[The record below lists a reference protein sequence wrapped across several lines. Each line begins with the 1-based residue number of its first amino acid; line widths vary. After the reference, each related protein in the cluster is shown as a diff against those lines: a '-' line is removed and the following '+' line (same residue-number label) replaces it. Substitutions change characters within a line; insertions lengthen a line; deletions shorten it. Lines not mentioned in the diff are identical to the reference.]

1 MSDTVRAVLLLEC
14 YVTVTLLAPL
24 LLGRLPLVAQ
34 RPVAMLA
41 AWHGFLATAVLSLGA
56 GLGLLIHQGM
66 SLQAGTRP
74 AAVADVPAEATL
86 AAVPPAAAPLAA
98 VPLAYVA
105 AGVLGVLLFRIVEE
119 GGRVV
124 REARRRAGEVAT
136 LLLASRPYRVAGRD
150 ARLVESDVPLAA
162 LSPATGV
169 ILLTTE
175 ARARLDDDELAAV
188 IEHETAHQEQ
198 RHALAVRLAQVSRAI
213 LPALPASQRLALSTT
228 IAIEF
233 IADDHAARVAG
244 PATVASALRKL
255 DPGGG
260 LSALRAD
267 RMDQPRGGHP
277 VALRLLCAVACA
289 LPALPLVIVLLP
301 PA

>member
-41 AWHGFLATAVLSLGA
+41 AWHGFLVTAVLSLGS
-56 GLGLLIHQGM
+56 GLGLLIHQGVAM
-66 SLQAGTRP
+66 QAGADAERV
-74 AAVADVPAEATL
+74 AVV
-86 AAVPPAAAPLAA
+86 
-98 VPLAYVA
+98 VPLAYAA
-105 AGVLGVLLFRIVEE
+105 AGVLGILLFRIVEE

-124 REARRRAGEVAT
+124 RDARHRAGEVAT

-188 IEHETAHQEQ
+188 IEHETAHLEQ

-244 PATVASALRKL
+244 PATVAAALAKL
-255 DPGGG
+255 DPEGG
-260 LSALRAD
+260 LSGLRAD
-267 RMDQPRGGHP
+267 RMRHPRGGHR
-277 VALRLLCAVACA
+277 VALRTLCAVACA
-289 LPALPLVIVLLP
+289 LPALPLLIVLLP
-301 PA
+301 VR

>member
-1 MSDTVRAVLLLEC
+1 VSDTVRAVLLLEC

-41 AWHGFLATAVLSLGA
+41 AWHGFLVTAVLSLGS
-56 GLGLLIHQGM
+56 GLGLLIHQGVAM
-66 SLQAGTRP
+66 QAGADAERV
-74 AAVADVPAEATL
+74 AVV
-86 AAVPPAAAPLAA
+86 
-98 VPLAYVA
+98 VPLAYAA
-105 AGVLGVLLFRIVEE
+105 AGVLGILLFRIVEE

-124 REARRRAGEVAT
+124 RDARHRAGEVAT

-188 IEHETAHQEQ
+188 IEHETAHLEQ

-244 PATVASALRKL
+244 PAVVAAALAKL
-255 DPGGG
+255 DPEGG
-260 LSALRAD
+260 LSGLRAD
-267 RMDQPRGGHP
+267 RMRHPRGGHR
-277 VALRLLCAVACA
+277 VALRTLCALACA
-289 LPALPLVIVLLP
+289 LPALPLLIVLLP
-301 PA
+301 VR

>member
-41 AWHGFLATAVLSLGA
+41 AWHGFLVTAVLSLGS

-66 SLQAGTRP
+66 ALQAGARP
-74 AAVADVPAEATL
+74 VEAAV
-86 AAVPPAAAPLAA
+86 AA

-105 AGVLGVLLFRIVEE
+105 AGVLGVLLFRLVEE

-124 REARRRAGEVAT
+124 REARHRAGEVAT

-150 ARLVESDVPLAA
+150 ARIVESDVPLAA

-175 ARARLDDDELAAV
+175 TRARLDDDELAAV
-188 IEHETAHQEQ
+188 LEHETAHLEQ
-198 RHALAVRLAQVSRAI
+198 RHALAVRIAQVSRSI

-233 IADDHAARVAG
+233 IADDHAARVSG
-244 PATVASALRKL
+244 PATVASALVKL
-255 DPGGG
+255 DPDGG
-260 LSALRAD
+260 LSALRAE
-267 RMDQPRGGHP
+267 RMRHPRGGHR
-277 VALRLLCAVACA
+277 VALRVLCAVACA
-289 LPALPLVIVLLP
+289 LPVLPVVIVLLP

>member
-41 AWHGFLATAVLSLGA
+41 AWHGFLVTAVLSLGS

-66 SLQAGTRP
+66 AMQAGAGPQQDADTAP
-74 AAVADVPAEATL
+74 VAAI
-86 AAVPPAAAPLAA
+86 
-98 VPLAYVA
+98 PLAYVA

-124 REARRRAGEVAT
+124 REARQRAGEVAT

-162 LSPATGV
+162 LSP
-169 ILLTTE
+169 
-175 ARARLDDDELAAV
+175 R
-188 IEHETAHQEQ
+188 
-198 RHALAVRLAQVSRAI
+198 
-213 LPALPASQRLALSTT
+213 PA
-228 IAIEF
+228 
-233 IADDHAARVAG
+233 
-244 PATVASALRKL
+244 
-255 DPGGG
+255 
-260 LSALRAD
+260 
-267 RMDQPRGGHP
+267 
-277 VALRLLCAVACA
+277 
-289 LPALPLVIVLLP
+289 
-301 PA
+301 

>member
-1 MSDTVRAVLLLEC
+1 MSDTVRAILLLEC

-41 AWHGFLATAVLSLGA
+41 AWHGFLVTAVLSLGS
-56 GLGLLIHQGM
+56 GLGLLIHQGVAM
-66 SLQAGTRP
+66 QAGADAERV
-74 AAVADVPAEATL
+74 AVV
-86 AAVPPAAAPLAA
+86 
-98 VPLAYVA
+98 VPLAYAA
-105 AGVLGVLLFRIVEE
+105 AGVLGILLFRIVEE

-124 REARRRAGEVAT
+124 RDARHRAGEVAT

-188 IEHETAHQEQ
+188 IEHETAHLEQ

-244 PATVASALRKL
+244 PAVVAAALAKL
-255 DPGGG
+255 DPEGG
-260 LSALRAD
+260 LSGLRAD
-267 RMDQPRGGHP
+267 RMRHPRGGHR
-277 VALRLLCAVACA
+277 VALRTLCAVACA
-289 LPALPLVIVLLP
+289 LPALPLLIVLLP
-301 PA
+301 VR

>member
-41 AWHGFLATAVLSLGA
+41 AWHGFLVTAVLSLGS

-66 SLQAGTRP
+66 ALQAGARP
-74 AAVADVPAEATL
+74 EEAAV
-86 AAVPPAAAPLAA
+86 AA

-105 AGVLGVLLFRIVEE
+105 AGVLGVLLFRLVEE

-124 REARRRAGEVAT
+124 REARHRAGEVAT

-150 ARLVESDVPLAA
+150 ARIVESDVPLAA

-175 ARARLDDDELAAV
+175 TRARLDDDELAAV
-188 IEHETAHQEQ
+188 LEHETAHLEQ
-198 RHALAVRLAQVSRAI
+198 RHALAVRIAQVSRSI

-233 IADDHAARVAG
+233 IADDHAARVSG
-244 PATVASALRKL
+244 PATVASALVKL
-255 DPGGG
+255 DPDGG
-260 LSALRAD
+260 LSALRAE
-267 RMDQPRGGHP
+267 RMRHPRGGHR

-289 LPALPLVIVLLP
+289 LPVLPVVIVLLP

>member
-1 MSDTVRAVLLLEC
+1 VSDTVRAVLLLEC

-41 AWHGFLATAVLSLGA
+41 AWHGFLATAVLSLGS

-66 SLQAGTRP
+66 AMQ
-74 AAVADVPAEATL
+74 AVADAEHV
-86 AAVPPAAAPLAA
+86 AVV
-98 VPLAYVA
+98 VPLAYAA
-105 AGVLGVLLFRIVEE
+105 AGVLGILLFRIVEE

-124 REARRRAGEVAT
+124 RDARHRAGEVAT

-150 ARLVESDVPLAA
+150 ARIVESDVPLAA

-188 IEHETAHQEQ
+188 IEHETAHLEQ

-244 PATVASALRKL
+244 PATVAAALTKL

-260 LSALRAD
+260 LSGLRAD
-267 RMDQPRGGHP
+267 RMRHPRGGHR

-289 LPALPLVIVLLP
+289 LPVLPLLIVLLP
-301 PA
+301 VG

>member
-1 MSDTVRAVLLLEC
+1 VSDTVRAVLLLEC

-41 AWHGFLATAVLSLGA
+41 AWHGFLVTAVTSLGS

-66 SLQAGTRP
+66 ALQAGARP
-74 AAVADVPAEATL
+74 EEEAVAAI
-86 AAVPPAAAPLAA
+86 
-98 VPLAYVA
+98 PLAYVA

-150 ARLVESDVPLAA
+150 ARIVESDVPLAA

-175 ARARLDDDELAAV
+175 ARARLDDDEIAAV
-188 IEHETAHQEQ
+188 LEHETAHLEQ
-198 RHALAVRLAQVSRAI
+198 RHALAVRIAQVSRSI

-244 PATVASALRKL
+244 PATVASALTKL
-255 DPGGG
+255 DPDGG

-267 RMDQPRGGHP
+267 RMRHPRGGHR

-289 LPALPLVIVLLP
+289 LPVLPLVIVLLP

>member
-1 MSDTVRAVLLLEC
+1 VSDTVRAVLLLEC

-41 AWHGFLATAVLSLGA
+41 AWHGFLATAVLSLGS

-66 SLQAGTRP
+66 AMQAG
-74 AAVADVPAEATL
+74 ADAEHVAVV
-86 AAVPPAAAPLAA
+86 
-98 VPLAYVA
+98 VPLAYAA
-105 AGVLGVLLFRIVEE
+105 AGVLGILLFRIVEE

-124 REARRRAGEVAT
+124 RDARHRAGEVAT

-150 ARLVESDVPLAA
+150 ARIVESDVPLAA

-188 IEHETAHQEQ
+188 IEHETAHLEQ

-244 PATVASALRKL
+244 PATVAAALTKL

-260 LSALRAD
+260 LSGLRAD
-267 RMDQPRGGHP
+267 RMRHPRGGHR

-289 LPALPLVIVLLP
+289 LPVLPLLIVLLP
-301 PA
+301 VG

>member
-41 AWHGFLATAVLSLGA
+41 AWHGFLVTAVLSLGS
-56 GLGLLIHQGM
+56 GLGLLIHQGVAM
-66 SLQAGTRP
+66 QAGADAERV
-74 AAVADVPAEATL
+74 AVV
-86 AAVPPAAAPLAA
+86 
-98 VPLAYVA
+98 VPLAYAA
-105 AGVLGVLLFRIVEE
+105 AGVLGILLFRIVEE

-124 REARRRAGEVAT
+124 RDARHRAGEVAT

-175 ARARLDDDELAAV
+175 ARARLDDDEPRRGHRARDRAPGAAARAGRAARPGV
-188 IEHETAHQEQ
+188 PRDPPGAAREPAPRAVHHH
-198 RHALAVRLAQVSRAI
+198 RHRVHRRRPRRPGRRARHRRGRPREAGSRGRPLGPPRRPHAPPPRRAPGRAADAVRGRVRA
-213 LPALPASQRLALSTT
+213 PGAAA
-228 IAIEF
+228 
-233 IADDHAARVAG
+233 ADRAAAG
-244 PATVASALRKL
+244 PLMKSA
-255 DPGGG
+255 DPV
-260 LSALRAD
+260 R
-267 RMDQPRGGHP
+267 
-277 VALRLLCAVACA
+277 
-289 LPALPLVIVLLP
+289 
-301 PA
+301 

>member
-41 AWHGFLATAVLSLGA
+41 AWHGFLVTAVLSLGS

-66 SLQAGTRP
+66 ALQAGAAP
-74 AAVADVPAEATL
+74 EQAAV
-86 AAVPPAAAPLAA
+86 AA

-188 IEHETAHQEQ
+188 LEHETAHLEQ

-244 PATVASALRKL
+244 ASTVASALRKL
-255 DPGGG
+255 DPDGG

-267 RMDQPRGGHP
+267 RLRHPRGGHRI
-277 VALRLLCAVACA
+277 ALRLLCAVACA
-289 LPALPLVIVLLP
+289 LPVLPVVIVLLP

>member
-41 AWHGFLATAVLSLGA
+41 AWHGFLVTAVLSLGS

-66 SLQAGTRP
+66 ALQAGARP
-74 AAVADVPAEATL
+74 EEAAV
-86 AAVPPAAAPLAA
+86 AA

-105 AGVLGVLLFRIVEE
+105 AGVLGVLLFRLVEE

-124 REARRRAGEVAT
+124 REARHRAGEVAT

-150 ARLVESDVPLAA
+150 ARIVESDVPLAA

-175 ARARLDDDELAAV
+175 TRSRLDDDELAAV
-188 IEHETAHQEQ
+188 LEHETAHLEQ
-198 RHALAVRLAQVSRAI
+198 RHALAVRIAQVSRSI

-233 IADDHAARVAG
+233 IADDHAARVSG
-244 PATVASALRKL
+244 PATVASALVKL
-255 DPGGG
+255 DPDGG
-260 LSALRAD
+260 LSALRAE
-267 RMDQPRGGHP
+267 RMRHPRGGHR

-289 LPALPLVIVLLP
+289 LPVLPVVIVLLP

>member
-41 AWHGFLATAVLSLGA
+41 AWHGFLVTAVLSLGS

-66 SLQAGTRP
+66 
-74 AAVADVPAEATL
+74 AAQSGSGPDD
-86 AAVPPAAAPLAA
+86 AAIAA

-124 REARRRAGEVAT
+124 REARRRAAEVAT

-150 ARLVESDVPLAA
+150 ARIVESEVPLAA

-188 IEHETAHQEQ
+188 LEHETAHLEQ

-255 DPGGG
+255 DPEGG

-267 RMDQPRGGHP
+267 RMRHPRGGHRA
-277 VALRLLCAVACA
+277 ALRLLCAVACA
-289 LPALPLVIVLLP
+289 LPVLPVVIVLLP

>member
-1 MSDTVRAVLLLEC
+1 MSDTVRAILLLEC
-14 YVTVTLLAPL
+14 YVSVTLLAPL

-41 AWHGFLATAVLSLGA
+41 AWHGFLATAVLSLGS

-66 SLQAGTRP
+66 AMQAGAGAER
-74 AAVADVPAEATL
+74 AAVV
-86 AAVPPAAAPLAA
+86 
-98 VPLAYVA
+98 VPLAYAA
-105 AGVLGVLLFRIVEE
+105 AGVLGILLFRIVEE

-124 REARRRAGEVAT
+124 RDARHRAGEVAT

-150 ARLVESDVPLAA
+150 ARIVESDVPLAA

-188 IEHETAHQEQ
+188 IEHETAHLEQ

-233 IADDHAARVAG
+233 IADDHAARATG
-244 PATVASALRKL
+244 PATVASALTKL

-260 LSALRAD
+260 LSGLRAD
-267 RMDQPRGGHP
+267 RMRHPRGAHRA
-277 VALRLLCAVACA
+277 ALRTLCAVACA
-289 LPALPLVIVLLP
+289 LPVLPLLIVLLP
-301 PA
+301 VG

>member
-1 MSDTVRAVLLLEC
+1 MSDTVRSVLLLEC

-41 AWHGFLATAVLSLGA
+41 AWHGFLATAVLSLGS
-56 GLGLLIHQGM
+56 GLGLLVHQGM
-66 SLQAGTRP
+66 MLQTGSGSRSA
-74 AAVADVPAEATL
+74 
-86 AAVPPAAAPLAA
+86 PPAAAPVAA
-98 VPLAYVA
+98 VPLAYIA

-124 REARRRAGEVAT
+124 HEARRRAAEVAT
-136 LLLASRPYRVAGRD
+136 LLLASRPCRVAGRD

-188 IEHETAHQEQ
+188 IEHETAHLEQ

-255 DPGGG
+255 DPAGG

-267 RMDQPRGGHP
+267 RMDHPRGGHRT
-277 VALRLLCAVACA
+277 ALRLLCAVACA
-289 LPALPLVIVLLP
+289 LPLLPVVIVLLP

>member
-1 MSDTVRAVLLLEC
+1 VSDTVRAVLLLEC

-41 AWHGFLATAVLSLGA
+41 AWHGFLATAVLSLGS

-66 SLQAGTRP
+66 AMQAG
-74 AAVADVPAEATL
+74 ADAEHVAVV
-86 AAVPPAAAPLAA
+86 
-98 VPLAYVA
+98 VPLAYAA
-105 AGVLGVLLFRIVEE
+105 AGVLGILLFRIVEE

-124 REARRRAGEVAT
+124 RDARHRAGEVAT
-136 LLLASRPYRVAGRD
+136 LLLASRPYRVSGRD
-150 ARLVESDVPLAA
+150 ARIVESDVPLAA

-188 IEHETAHQEQ
+188 IEHETAHLEQ

-244 PATVASALRKL
+244 PATVAAALTKL

-260 LSALRAD
+260 LSGLRAD
-267 RMDQPRGGHP
+267 RMRHPRGGHR

-289 LPALPLVIVLLP
+289 LPVLPLLIVLLP
-301 PA
+301 VG

>member
-1 MSDTVRAVLLLEC
+1 VSDTVRAVLLLEC

-41 AWHGFLATAVLSLGA
+41 AWHGFLVTAVLSLGS

-66 SLQAGTRP
+66 ALQAGTAP
-74 AAVADVPAEATL
+74 EQAAV
-86 AAVPPAAAPLAA
+86 AA

-119 GGRVV
+119 GVRVV

-150 ARLVESDVPLAA
+150 ARIVESDVPLAA

-188 IEHETAHQEQ
+188 LEHECAHLEQ

-233 IADDHAARVAG
+233 IADDHAARVSGA
-244 PATVASALRKL
+244 ATVASALRKL
-255 DPGGG
+255 DPDGG

-267 RMDQPRGGHP
+267 RLRHPRGGHR

>member
-41 AWHGFLATAVLSLGA
+41 AWHGFLVTAVLSLGS
-56 GLGLLIHQGM
+56 GLGLLIHQGVAM
-66 SLQAGTRP
+66 QAGADAERV
-74 AAVADVPAEATL
+74 AVV
-86 AAVPPAAAPLAA
+86 
-98 VPLAYVA
+98 VPLAYAA
-105 AGVLGVLLFRIVEE
+105 AGLLGILLFRIVEE

-124 REARRRAGEVAT
+124 RDARHRAGEVAT

-188 IEHETAHQEQ
+188 VEHEAAHLEQ
-198 RHALAVRLAQVSRAI
+198 RHALAVRFAQVSRAI

-233 IADDHAARVAG
+233 IADDHAARVTE
-244 PATVASALRKL
+244 PAVVAAALAKL
-255 DPGGG
+255 DPEGG
-260 LSALRAD
+260 LSGLRAD
-267 RMDQPRGGHP
+267 RMRHPRGGHRL
-277 VALRLLCAVACA
+277 ALRTLCGVACA
-289 LPALPLVIVLLP
+289 LPALPLLIVLLP
-301 PA
+301 VR

>member
-41 AWHGFLATAVLSLGA
+41 AWHGFLVTAVLSLGS

-66 SLQAGTRP
+66 AMQAGAGAERV
-74 AAVADVPAEATL
+74 AVV
-86 AAVPPAAAPLAA
+86 
-98 VPLAYVA
+98 VPLAYAA
-105 AGVLGVLLFRIVEE
+105 AGVLGILLFRIVEE

-124 REARRRAGEVAT
+124 REARHRAGEVAT

-150 ARLVESDVPLAA
+150 ARIVESDVPLAA

-188 IEHETAHQEQ
+188 IEHETAHLEQ

-233 IADDHAARVAG
+233 IADDHAARVSG
-244 PATVASALRKL
+244 PATVAAALTKL

-260 LSALRAD
+260 LSGLRAD
-267 RMDQPRGGHP
+267 RMRHPRGGHRI
-277 VALRLLCAVACA
+277 ALRTLCAVACA
-289 LPALPLVIVLLP
+289 LPVLPLVIVLLP
-301 PA
+301 VR

>member
-41 AWHGFLATAVLSLGA
+41 AWHGFLVTAVLSLGS
-56 GLGLLIHQGM
+56 GLGLLIHQGVSM
-66 SLQAGTRP
+66 QAGGGPVQDP
-74 AAVADVPAEATL
+74 APVAAI
-86 AAVPPAAAPLAA
+86 
-98 VPLAYVA
+98 PLAYVA

-124 REARRRAGEVAT
+124 REARQRAGEVAT

-188 IEHETAHQEQ
+188 LEHETAHLEQ
-198 RHALAVRLAQVSRAI
+198 RHALAVRIAQVSRAI

-233 IADDHAARVAG
+233 IADDHAARVSG
-244 PATVASALRKL
+244 PDTVAAALVKL
-255 DPGGG
+255 DPDGG

-267 RMDQPRGGHP
+267 RMRHPRGGHR

-289 LPALPLVIVLLP
+289 LPVLPLVIVLLP

>member
-1 MSDTVRAVLLLEC
+1 VSDTVRAVLLLEC

-41 AWHGFLATAVLSLGA
+41 AWHGFLVTAVLSLGS

-66 SLQAGTRP
+66 AMQAGAGPQQDADTAP
-74 AAVADVPAEATL
+74 VAAI
-86 AAVPPAAAPLAA
+86 
-98 VPLAYVA
+98 PLAYVA

-124 REARRRAGEVAT
+124 REARQRAGEVAT

-188 IEHETAHQEQ
+188 LEHETAHLEQ
-198 RHALAVRLAQVSRAI
+198 RHALAVRIAQVSRAI

-244 PATVASALRKL
+244 PATVAAALRKL
-255 DPGGG
+255 DPDGG

-267 RMDQPRGGHP
+267 RMRHPRGGHR

-289 LPALPLVIVLLP
+289 LPVLPLVIVLLP
-301 PA
+301 AA

>member
-1 MSDTVRAVLLLEC
+1 MRAVLLLEC
-14 YVTVTLLAPL
+14 YVTVTMLAPL
-24 LLGRLPLVAQ
+24 LLGRLPLVSQ

-41 AWHGFLATAVLSLGA
+41 AWHGFLVTAVLSVGS

-66 SLQAGTRP
+66 AAQVGRGSAS
-74 AAVADVPAEATL
+74 AAVV
-86 AAVPPAAAPLAA
+86 
-98 VPLAYVA
+98 VPLAYTA
-105 AGVLGVLLFRIVEE
+105 AGVLGILLFRLVEE

-124 REARRRAGEVAT
+124 REARHRATEVAN
-136 LLLASRPYRVAGRD
+136 LLLASRPYPVAGRE
-150 ARLVESDVPLAA
+150 ARIVESPVPLAA

-169 ILLTTE
+169 ILFTTE

-188 IEHETAHQEQ
+188 IEHETAHLEQ
-198 RHALAVRLAQVSRAI
+198 RHALAVRIAQVSRSI

-244 PATVASALRKL
+244 PATVVSALTKL
-255 DPGGG
+255 DPAGG

-267 RMDQPRGGHP
+267 RMRHRRGGHRF
-277 VALRLLCAVACA
+277 ALRLLCAVACT
-289 LPALPLVIVLLP
+289 LPVLPVVIVLLP
-301 PA
+301 

>member
-1 MSDTVRAVLLLEC
+1 VSDTVRAVLLLEC

-41 AWHGFLATAVLSLGA
+41 AWHGFLVTAVLSLGS

-66 SLQAGTRP
+66 ALQAGAAP
-74 AAVADVPAEATL
+74 EQAAV
-86 AAVPPAAAPLAA
+86 AA

-188 IEHETAHQEQ
+188 LEHETAHLEQ

-244 PATVASALRKL
+244 AATVASALRKL
-255 DPGGG
+255 DPDGG

-267 RMDQPRGGHP
+267 RLRHPRGGHRI
-277 VALRLLCAVACA
+277 ALRLLCAVACA
-289 LPALPLVIVLLP
+289 LPALPVVIVLLP

>member
-41 AWHGFLATAVLSLGA
+41 AWHGFLVTAVLSLGS

-66 SLQAGTRP
+66 ALQAGARP
-74 AAVADVPAEATL
+74 EEAAV
-86 AAVPPAAAPLAA
+86 AA

-105 AGVLGVLLFRIVEE
+105 AGVLGVLLFRLVEE

-124 REARRRAGEVAT
+124 REARHRAGEVAT

-150 ARLVESDVPLAA
+150 ARIVESDVPLAA

-175 ARARLDDDELAAV
+175 TRARLDDDELAAV
-188 IEHETAHQEQ
+188 LEHETAHLEQ
-198 RHALAVRLAQVSRAI
+198 RHALAVRIAQVSRSI

-233 IADDHAARVAG
+233 IADDHAARVSG
-244 PATVASALRKL
+244 PATVASALVKL
-255 DPGGG
+255 DPDGG
-260 LSALRAD
+260 LSALRAE
-267 RMDQPRGGHP
+267 RMRHPRGGHR
-277 VALRLLCAVACA
+277 VALRVLCAVACA
-289 LPALPLVIVLLP
+289 LPVLPVVIVLLP

>member
-41 AWHGFLATAVLSLGA
+41 AWHGFLVTAVLSLGS

-66 SLQAGTRP
+66 ALQAGARP
-74 AAVADVPAEATL
+74 EGSAV
-86 AAVPPAAAPLAA
+86 AA

-105 AGVLGVLLFRIVEE
+105 AGVLGVLLFRLVEE

-124 REARRRAGEVAT
+124 REARHRAGEVAT

-150 ARLVESDVPLAA
+150 ARIVESDVPLAA

-175 ARARLDDDELAAV
+175 ARARLDDDEIAAV
-188 IEHETAHQEQ
+188 LEHETAHLEQ
-198 RHALAVRLAQVSRAI
+198 RHALAVRIAQVSRSI

-233 IADDHAARVAG
+233 IADDHAARVSG
-244 PATVASALRKL
+244 PATVASALVKL
-255 DPGGG
+255 DPDGG
-260 LSALRAD
+260 LSALRAE
-267 RMDQPRGGHP
+267 RMRHPRGGHR

-289 LPALPLVIVLLP
+289 LPVLPVVIVLLP

>member
-41 AWHGFLATAVLSLGA
+41 AWHGFLVTAVLSLGS

-66 SLQAGTRP
+66 ALQAGAAP
-74 AAVADVPAEATL
+74 EQAAV
-86 AAVPPAAAPLAA
+86 AA

-188 IEHETAHQEQ
+188 LEHETAHLEQ

-233 IADDHAARVAG
+233 IADDHAARASG
-244 PATVASALRKL
+244 ASTVASALRKL
-255 DPGGG
+255 DPDGG

-267 RMDQPRGGHP
+267 RLRHPRGGHRI
-277 VALRLLCAVACA
+277 ALRLLCAVACA
-289 LPALPLVIVLLP
+289 LPVLPVVIVLLP

>member
-1 MSDTVRAVLLLEC
+1 VSDTVRAVLLLEC

-41 AWHGFLATAVLSLGA
+41 AWHGFLVTAVLSLGS
-56 GLGLLIHQGM
+56 GLGLLIHQGVAM
-66 SLQAGTRP
+66 QAGADAERV
-74 AAVADVPAEATL
+74 AVV
-86 AAVPPAAAPLAA
+86 
-98 VPLAYVA
+98 VPLAYAA
-105 AGVLGVLLFRIVEE
+105 AGVLGILLFRIVEE

-124 REARRRAGEVAT
+124 RDARHRAGEVAT

-188 IEHETAHQEQ
+188 IEHETAHLEQ

-244 PATVASALRKL
+244 PATVADALAKL
-255 DPGGG
+255 DPEGG
-260 LSALRAD
+260 LSGLRAD
-267 RMDQPRGGHP
+267 RMRHPRGGHR
-277 VALRLLCAVACA
+277 VALRTLCAVACA
-289 LPALPLVIVLLP
+289 LPALPLLIVLLP
-301 PA
+301 VR

>member
-41 AWHGFLATAVLSLGA
+41 AWHGFLVTAVLSLGS
-56 GLGLLIHQGM
+56 GLGLLIHQGVAM
-66 SLQAGTRP
+66 QAGADAERV
-74 AAVADVPAEATL
+74 AVV
-86 AAVPPAAAPLAA
+86 
-98 VPLAYVA
+98 VPLAYAA
-105 AGVLGVLLFRIVEE
+105 AGVLGILLFRIVEE

-124 REARRRAGEVAT
+124 RDARHRAGEVAT

-188 IEHETAHQEQ
+188 IEHETAHLEQ

-244 PATVASALRKL
+244 PATVADALAKL
-255 DPGGG
+255 DPEGG
-260 LSALRAD
+260 LSGLRAD
-267 RMDQPRGGHP
+267 RMRHPRGGHR
-277 VALRLLCAVACA
+277 VALRTLCAVACA
-289 LPALPLVIVLLP
+289 LPALPLLIVLLP
-301 PA
+301 VR

>member
-1 MSDTVRAVLLLEC
+1 MSDTVRAILLLEC
-14 YVTVTLLAPL
+14 YVSVTLLAPL

-41 AWHGFLATAVLSLGA
+41 AWHGFLATAVLSLGS

-66 SLQAGTRP
+66 AMQAG
-74 AAVADVPAEATL
+74 AGAERAE
-86 AAVPPAAAPLAA
+86 VV
-98 VPLAYVA
+98 VPLAYAA
-105 AGVLGVLLFRIVEE
+105 AGVLGIQLFRIVEE

-124 REARRRAGEVAT
+124 RDARQRAGEVAT

-150 ARLVESDVPLAA
+150 ARIVESDVPLAA

-188 IEHETAHQEQ
+188 IEHETAHLEQ

-233 IADDHAARVAG
+233 IADDHAARATG
-244 PATVASALRKL
+244 PATVASALTKL

-260 LSALRAD
+260 LSGLRAD
-267 RMDQPRGGHP
+267 RMRHTRGAHR
-277 VALRLLCAVACA
+277 VALRTLCAVACA
-289 LPALPLVIVLLP
+289 LPALPLLIVLLP
-301 PA
+301 VR

>member
-1 MSDTVRAVLLLEC
+1 MSDTVRAILLLEC
-14 YVTVTLLAPL
+14 YVSVTLLAPL

-41 AWHGFLATAVLSLGA
+41 AWHGFLATAVLSLGS

-66 SLQAGTRP
+66 AMQAGAGAER
-74 AAVADVPAEATL
+74 AAVV
-86 AAVPPAAAPLAA
+86 
-98 VPLAYVA
+98 VPLAYAA
-105 AGVLGVLLFRIVEE
+105 AGVLGILLFRIVEE

-124 REARRRAGEVAT
+124 RDARHRAGEVAT

-150 ARLVESDVPLAA
+150 ARIVESDVPLAA

-188 IEHETAHQEQ
+188 IEHETAHLEQ

-233 IADDHAARVAG
+233 IADDHAARATG
-244 PATVASALRKL
+244 PATVASALTKL

-260 LSALRAD
+260 LSGLRAD
-267 RMDQPRGGHP
+267 RMRHPRGAHRA
-277 VALRLLCAVACA
+277 ALRTLCAVACA
-289 LPALPLVIVLLP
+289 LPALPLLIVLLP
-301 PA
+301 VG

>member
-41 AWHGFLATAVLSLGA
+41 AWHGFLVTAVLSLGS
-56 GLGLLIHQGM
+56 GLGLLIHQGVAM
-66 SLQAGTRP
+66 QAGADAERV
-74 AAVADVPAEATL
+74 AVV
-86 AAVPPAAAPLAA
+86 
-98 VPLAYVA
+98 VPLAYAA
-105 AGVLGVLLFRIVEE
+105 AGVLGILLFRIVEE

-124 REARRRAGEVAT
+124 RDARHRAGEVAT

-188 IEHETAHQEQ
+188 IEHETAHLEQ

-244 PATVASALRKL
+244 PAVVAAALAKL
-255 DPGGG
+255 DPEGG
-260 LSALRAD
+260 LSGLRAD
-267 RMDQPRGGHP
+267 RMRHPRGGHR
-277 VALRLLCAVACA
+277 VALRTLCALACA
-289 LPALPLVIVLLP
+289 LPALPLLIVLLP
-301 PA
+301 VR

>member
-41 AWHGFLATAVLSLGA
+41 AWHGFLVTAVLSLGS

-66 SLQAGTRP
+66 ALQAGARP
-74 AAVADVPAEATL
+74 EEAAV
-86 AAVPPAAAPLAA
+86 AA

-105 AGVLGVLLFRIVEE
+105 AGVLGVLLFRLVEE

-124 REARRRAGEVAT
+124 REARHRAGEVAT

-150 ARLVESDVPLAA
+150 ARIVESDVPLAA

-175 ARARLDDDELAAV
+175 TRSRLDDDELAAV
-188 IEHETAHQEQ
+188 LEHETAHLEQ
-198 RHALAVRLAQVSRAI
+198 RHALAVRIAQVSRSI

-233 IADDHAARVAG
+233 IADDHAARVSG
-244 PATVASALRKL
+244 PATVASALVKL
-255 DPGGG
+255 DPDGG
-260 LSALRAD
+260 LSALRAE
-267 RMDQPRGGHP
+267 RMRHPRGGHR
-277 VALRLLCAVACA
+277 VALRVLCAVACA
-289 LPALPLVIVLLP
+289 LPVLPVVIVLLP

>member
-1 MSDTVRAVLLLEC
+1 VSDTVRAILLLEC
-14 YVTVTLLAPL
+14 YVSVTLLAPL

-41 AWHGFLATAVLSLGA
+41 AWHGFLATAVLSLGS

-66 SLQAGTRP
+66 AMQAGAGAER
-74 AAVADVPAEATL
+74 AAVV
-86 AAVPPAAAPLAA
+86 
-98 VPLAYVA
+98 VPLAYAA
-105 AGVLGVLLFRIVEE
+105 AGVLGILLFRIVEE
-119 GGRVV
+119 GGLVV
-124 REARRRAGEVAT
+124 RHARHRAGEVAT

-150 ARLVESDVPLAA
+150 ARIVESDVPLAA

-188 IEHETAHQEQ
+188 IEHETAHLEQ

-233 IADDHAARVAG
+233 IADDHAARATG
-244 PATVASALRKL
+244 PATVASALTKL

-260 LSALRAD
+260 LSGLRAD
-267 RMDQPRGGHP
+267 RMRHPRGAHRA
-277 VALRLLCAVACA
+277 ALRTLCAVACA
-289 LPALPLVIVLLP
+289 LPALPLLIVLLP
-301 PA
+301 VG

>member
-1 MSDTVRAVLLLEC
+1 VSDTVRAILLLEC
-14 YVTVTLLAPL
+14 YVSVTLLAPL

-41 AWHGFLATAVLSLGA
+41 AWHGFLATAVLSLGS

-66 SLQAGTRP
+66 AMQAG
-74 AAVADVPAEATL
+74 AGAERAE
-86 AAVPPAAAPLAA
+86 VV
-98 VPLAYVA
+98 VPLAYAA
-105 AGVLGVLLFRIVEE
+105 AGVLGILLFRIVEE

-124 REARRRAGEVAT
+124 RDARQRAGEVAT

-150 ARLVESDVPLAA
+150 ARIVESDVPLAA

-188 IEHETAHQEQ
+188 IEHETAHLEQ

-233 IADDHAARVAG
+233 IADDHAARATG
-244 PATVASALRKL
+244 PATVASALTKL

-260 LSALRAD
+260 LSGLRAD
-267 RMDQPRGGHP
+267 RMRHTRGAHR
-277 VALRLLCAVACA
+277 VALRTLCAVACA
-289 LPALPLVIVLLP
+289 LPALPLLIVLLP
-301 PA
+301 VR

>member
-1 MSDTVRAVLLLEC
+1 VSDTVRAVLLLEC

-41 AWHGFLATAVLSLGA
+41 AWHGFLVTAVLSLGS

-66 SLQAGTRP
+66 ALQAGAR
-74 AAVADVPAEATL
+74 PAEA
-86 AAVPPAAAPLAA
+86 AVAA

-124 REARRRAGEVAT
+124 REARHRAGEVAT
-136 LLLASRPYRVAGRD
+136 LLLASRPCRVAGRD
-150 ARLVESDVPLAA
+150 ARIVESDVPLAA

-175 ARARLDDDELAAV
+175 ARARLDDDEIAAV
-188 IEHETAHQEQ
+188 LEHETPAPRALDDHRHRVHRRRPRGARHRPGHGRLGPHQAGS
-198 RHALAVRLAQVSRAI
+198 RGRPLRPPRRPHAPPPRRPPRRAAAAVRGRVRA
-213 LPALPASQRLALSTT
+213 PRAAAGHRA
-228 IAIEF
+228 A
-233 IADDHAARVAG
+233 AARVSGGAVRPRAG
-244 PATVASALRKL
+244 S
-255 DPGGG
+255 
-260 LSALRAD
+260 
-267 RMDQPRGGHP
+267 RG
-277 VALRLLCAVACA
+277 AVR
-289 LPALPLVIVLLP
+289 
-301 PA
+301 

>member
-41 AWHGFLATAVLSLGA
+41 AWHGFLVTAVLSLGS
-56 GLGLLIHQGM
+56 GLGLLIHQGVAM
-66 SLQAGTRP
+66 QAGADAERV
-74 AAVADVPAEATL
+74 AVV
-86 AAVPPAAAPLAA
+86 
-98 VPLAYVA
+98 VPLAYAA
-105 AGVLGVLLFRIVEE
+105 AGVLGILLFRIVEE

-124 REARRRAGEVAT
+124 RDARHRAGEVAT

-188 IEHETAHQEQ
+188 IEHETAHLEQ

-244 PATVASALRKL
+244 PATVAAALAKL
-255 DPGGG
+255 DPDGG
-260 LSALRAD
+260 LSGLRAD
-267 RMDQPRGGHP
+267 RMRHPRGGHRL
-277 VALRLLCAVACA
+277 ALRTLCGVACA
-289 LPALPLVIVLLP
+289 LPALPLLIVLLP
-301 PA
+301 VR

>member
-1 MSDTVRAVLLLEC
+1 VSDTVRAVLLLEC

-41 AWHGFLATAVLSLGA
+41 AWHGFLVTAVLSLGS

-66 SLQAGTRP
+66 AMQAGADAERV
-74 AAVADVPAEATL
+74 AVV
-86 AAVPPAAAPLAA
+86 
-98 VPLAYVA
+98 VPLAYAA
-105 AGVLGVLLFRIVEE
+105 AGVLGILLFRIVEE

-124 REARRRAGEVAT
+124 RDARHRAGEVAT
-136 LLLASRPYRVAGRD
+136 LLLASRPCRVAGRD
-150 ARLVESDVPLAA
+150 ARIVESDVPLAA

-175 ARARLDDDELAAV
+175 AHARLDDDELAAV
-188 IEHETAHQEQ
+188 IEHETAHLEQ

-244 PATVASALRKL
+244 PATVAAALTKL
-255 DPGGG
+255 DPDGG
-260 LSALRAD
+260 LSGLRAD
-267 RMDQPRGGHP
+267 RMRRPRGGHR
-277 VALRLLCAVACA
+277 VALRTLCAAACA
-289 LPALPLVIVLLP
+289 LPVLPLAIVLLP
-301 PA
+301 VR

>member
-24 LLGRLPLVAQ
+24 LLGRLQLVAQ

-41 AWHGFLATAVLSLGA
+41 AWHGFLVTAVLSLGS

-66 SLQAGTRP
+66 ALQAGARP
-74 AAVADVPAEATL
+74 EEAAV
-86 AAVPPAAAPLAA
+86 AA

-105 AGVLGVLLFRIVEE
+105 AGVLGVLLFRLVEE

-124 REARRRAGEVAT
+124 REARHRAGEVAT

-150 ARLVESDVPLAA
+150 ARIVESDVPLAA

-175 ARARLDDDELAAV
+175 TRARLDDDELAAV
-188 IEHETAHQEQ
+188 LEHETAHLEQ
-198 RHALAVRLAQVSRAI
+198 RHALAVRIAQVSRSI

-233 IADDHAARVAG
+233 IADDHAARVSG
-244 PATVASALRKL
+244 PATVASALVKL
-255 DPGGG
+255 DPDGG
-260 LSALRAD
+260 LSALRAE
-267 RMDQPRGGHP
+267 RMRHPRGGHR

-289 LPALPLVIVLLP
+289 LPVLPVVIVLLP

>member
-41 AWHGFLATAVLSLGA
+41 AWHGFLVTAVLSLGS
-56 GLGLLIHQGM
+56 GLGLLIHQGVAM
-66 SLQAGTRP
+66 QAGADAERV
-74 AAVADVPAEATL
+74 AVV
-86 AAVPPAAAPLAA
+86 
-98 VPLAYVA
+98 VPLAYAA
-105 AGVLGVLLFRIVEE
+105 AGVLGILLFRIVEE

-124 REARRRAGEVAT
+124 RDARHRAGEVAT

-188 IEHETAHQEQ
+188 IEHETAHLEQ

-244 PATVASALRKL
+244 PATVAAALAKL
-255 DPGGG
+255 DPDGG
-260 LSALRAD
+260 LSGLRAD
-267 RMDQPRGGHP
+267 RMRHPRGGHR
-277 VALRLLCAVACA
+277 VALRTLCAVACA
-289 LPALPLVIVLLP
+289 LPALPLLIVLLP
-301 PA
+301 VR